1 MMIVKDN
8 QKTKATSK
16 QKEFIVNLL
25 EEMGREEDYQQ
36 YNVDNLTVSEA
47 KELIFQLIKE
57 RDEYWHNI
65 MATTSD
71 YYCY

>member
-47 KELIFQLIKE
+47 KELISQLIKE
-57 RDEYWHNI
+57 RDEYWYSI
-65 MATTSD
+65 SATTSD
-71 YYCY
+71 YY